1 MSGFLNSFQPAGD
14 ISKQLELR
22 ERLKCK
28 PFKWFME
35 NIAFDLVKKY
45 PPVEPQDF
53 ASGRLMNEQFLDFCV
68 EDGGNRCVYSGFW
81 MSLKN
86 DNHAL
91 L

>member
-1 MSGFLNSFQPAGD
+1 
-14 ISKQLELR
+14 
-22 ERLKCK
+22 
-28 PFKWFME
+28 ME

-81 MSLKN
+81 MSFQN
-86 DNHAL
+86 NNHAL
-91 L
+91 P